1 MTDIELL
8 RKIWTYMSLD
18 ADWGNGVKHHLESSG
33 LPNWELRDEYN
44 RRQGR
49 TDLAR
54 LVMASMRDH
63 EEFASN
69 SDER

>member
-8 RKIWTYMSLD
+8 RKIWTYVSLY
-18 ADWGNGVKHHLESSG
+18 AEGGNSVKHHLESSG
-33 LPNWELRDEYN
+33 LPNCEIRDEYN

-54 LVMASMRDH
+54 LVQHPRTQ
-63 EEFASN
+63 
-69 SDER
+69 

>member
-8 RKIWTYMSLD
+8 RKIWPYVSLD
-18 ADWGNGVKHHLESSG
+18 AEWGNNLKRHPESSG

-63 EEFASN
+63 GEFASK